1 VAGSPTGAGR
11 RKNLLTIEKMVE
23 LAAMPSAI
31 ETTAAAVKPGD
42 FESRRNAYVRSC
54 RQAATVFS
62 PQSCGYVTFAAIVP

>member
-1 VAGSPTGAGR
+1 
-11 RKNLLTIEKMVE
+11 

-54 RQAATVFS
+54 RQAATVLS
-62 PQSCGYVTFAAIVP
+62 PQSCGYVAFAAIVP